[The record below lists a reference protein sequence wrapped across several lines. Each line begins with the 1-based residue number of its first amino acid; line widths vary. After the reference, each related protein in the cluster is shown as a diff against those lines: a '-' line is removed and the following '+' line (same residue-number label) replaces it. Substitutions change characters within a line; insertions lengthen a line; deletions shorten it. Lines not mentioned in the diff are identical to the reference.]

1 MAKARDLPDPYGG
14 QDAFCTVTRESSR
27 GYPKK
32 KRKRK
37 CRLMIIR
44 KDRLLI
50 NNKMLP
56 HMLTLLC
63 PSPAR
68 PLACITNCA
77 GEAITYAKI
86 LHCHP
91 N

>member
-37 CRLMIIR
+37 CG
-44 KDRLLI
+44 LI